1 MPFWLSRQT
10 GHGLQC
16 MCRCGTGG
24 QPMSNVRFNDDSIL
38 ARYFGRSSNYTDI
51 PNELYTKY
59 NVKKDI
65 IPVLEKA
72 GVITHIG

>member
-1 MPFWLSRQT
+1 MIERT
-10 GHGLQC
+10 TYH
-16 MCRCGTGG
+16 
-24 QPMSNVRFNDDSIL
+24 DDYIL
-38 ARYFGRSSNYTDI
+38 ARYFGQSSNYTDI